1 MPQKVKI
8 RGEVCPFCKSVLG
21 VSRVTTPNGDKIRC
35 LECVSCKAY
44 FYTEFNYN
52 RLRKAADSS
61 NVRLN
66 RDVIIYYGNP
76 VITFDNRT
84 KKSTS
89 SNKNNTKKKHKKKN
103 VKNKNKSK
111 SISDFPRETVKRIP
125 KAIDSQCVYYRKSL
139 CIYLNDNCDASSIR
153 CPNRKTYEAID
164 KITKNMSEHL
174 QMKNVVEKT
183 RSVKESKTL
192 KTLPLFK
199 EIGIT
204 AIVITYN
211 RKCVYEEHKLIDVIG
226 KVRIVKS
233 NGEIIVYDIP
243 TSYCNECNL
252 YFVLKHDFEIAK
264 IEGVILCP
272 VIDKTKGQSIDS
284 LKSKTG
290 NESRI
295 HMLGY
300 NVKKNSGYTQ
310 KQRQIILSNILENY
324 PEISIHE
331 IKSHLKRC
339 ASQHGNQKNYAN
351 AVKCWQED
359 YEFISQY
366 KKGDMPQVII
376 NKIVIGRN

>member
-1 MPQKVKI
+1 MPQKVRI
-8 RGEVCPFCKSVLG
+8 RGELCPFCRSTLDVNQ
-21 VSRVTTPNGDKIRC
+21 VTVPSGDKIHC
-35 LECVSCKAY
+35 LECVNCKAY
-44 FYTEFNYN
+44 FYTEANYN
-52 RLRKAADSS
+52 RLRKVADLS

-66 RDVIIYYGNP
+66 HDVIIYYSNP
-76 VITFDNRT
+76 VIGFDNRD
-84 KKSTS
+84 KGSGN
-89 SNKNNTKKKHKKKN
+89 SNQRNTKKKSQTMNRRKR
-103 VKNKNKSK
+103 NKSK
-111 SISDFPRETVKRIP
+111 TISAIPSETVKRRP
-125 KAIDSQCVYYRKSL
+125 KAINSKCVYYRNSL
-139 CIYLNDNCDASSIR
+139 CIYLNDDCDVSSVR
-153 CPNRKTYEAID
+153 CPNRKTYEAINRVA
-164 KITKNMSEHL
+164 KNISEHL
-174 QMKNVVEKT
+174 QVHPTVEESHDVEGGKT
-183 RSVKESKTL
+183 VGTSHSI
-192 KTLPLFK
+192 K

-211 RKCVYEEHKLIDVIG
+211 RKCINEEHKLIDIIG
-226 KVRIVKS
+226 KIRIVKS
-233 NGEIIVYDIP
+233 NGDIIVYDIP
-243 TSYCNECNL
+243 ASYCNECNL
-252 YFVLKHDFEIAK
+252 YFVLKHDFEMAK
-264 IEGVILCP
+264 TEGVILCP

-284 LKSKTG
+284 LRTKTG

-300 NVKKNSGYTQ
+300 NVKKNSGYT
-310 KQRQIILSNILENY
+310 KEQRQIILANISENY